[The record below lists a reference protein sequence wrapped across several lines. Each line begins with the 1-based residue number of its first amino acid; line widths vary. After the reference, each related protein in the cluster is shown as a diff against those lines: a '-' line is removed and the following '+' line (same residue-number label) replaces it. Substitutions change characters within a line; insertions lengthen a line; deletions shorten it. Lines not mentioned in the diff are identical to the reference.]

1 MLNES
6 ERRSLL
12 MNVLVS
18 PEMSN
23 FSGQMHGGDLLNILD
38 KVAYTCA
45 MRWSGNYAV
54 TLSVDKVLFKQPI
67 HIGEL
72 LTFLAQVNFTGASS
86 MEIGIKVI
94 AENMKTRQVRHTNSC
109 YFTMVAIGDDKKPVK
124 VPQYKPQTQ
133 ADERRWNRA
142 KLRRDRNLEEAKA
155 HK

>member
-23 FSGQMHGGDLLNILD
+23 FSGQMHGGDLLKILD

-72 LTFLAQVNFTGASS
+72 LTFMAQVNYTGGSS
-86 MEIGIKVI
+86 MEVGIKVI
-94 AENMKTRQVRHTNSC
+94 AENMKTGKVRHTNSC

-124 VPQYKPQTQ
+124 VPQYKPDTE
-133 ADERRWNRA
+133 ADKERWSRA
-142 KLRRDRNLEEAKA
+142 KLRRERNLEEAKA

>member
-23 FSGQMHGGDLLNILD
+23 FSGQMHGGDLLKILD

-72 LTFLAQVNFTGASS
+72 LTFLAQVNYTGGSS
-86 MEIGIKVI
+86 MEVGIKVI
-94 AENMKTRQVRHTNSC
+94 AENMKTGKVRHTNSC

-124 VPQYKPQTQ
+124 VPQYKPDTE
-133 ADERRWNRA
+133 ADKERWNRA
-142 KLRRDRNLEEAKA
+142 KLRRERNLEEAKA